1 MLNPTRAKRKRSL
14 SPSIPCSHTWQALD
28 LRTACSRVVNTFEL
42 LELIVS
48 FLPRRNI
55 LLFRRTSKLFCE
67 TIRDSSLLQKR
78 LFFKNDIRHFV
89 LCVNRPSR
97 LVSLA
102 PSLKA
107 PSFERNPGGENKTK
121 LDNRKA
127 IVGVRIYNPA
137 LFKRRARLP
146 TYSGLSDAEMESM
159 RRRHEKWRHCKSC
172 YIYMTILGEHQTMR
186 LTFEW
191 NHVRRVP
198 DASCRSM
205 YLTQPST
212 QHVRVGCSE
221 LEGLGPK
228 ITNPDGITLYDVF
241 QAASSRCMTRNCVE
255 ISINRDETLLDEEEL
270 AWVVESKH
278 GLHCPASLSEDS
290 AFMVS

>member
-1 MLNPTRAKRKRSL
+1 MLNPTRAKRKRCA
-14 SPSIPCSHTWQALD
+14 SPSIPCSHTWQALH
-28 LRTACSRVVNTFEL
+28 LETACFRVVNTVEL
-42 LELIVS
+42 LELILY

-55 LLFRRTSKLFCE
+55 LLFSRTSKLFCE

-78 LFFKNDIRHFV
+78 LFFKNDDRHFV

-107 PSFERNPGGENKTK
+107 PPFERDPGGENKTK
-121 LDNRKA
+121 LDYRKA
-127 IVGVRIYNPA
+127 ILGVRIYNPA

-146 TYSGLSDAEMESM
+146 TYSGLSDAETENM
-159 RRRHEKWRHCKSC
+159 RRRQEKWRHCKSC
-172 YIYMTILGEHQTMR
+172 YMTMLGEHHQTMR

-191 NHVRRVP
+191 IHVRCVP

-221 LEGLGPK
+221 FGGLGPK
-228 ITNPDGITLYDVF
+228 ITNPDGITLYDVY
-241 QAASSRCMTRNCVE
+241 QAASRRCMTRNCVE
-255 ISINRDETLLDEEEL
+255 ISIDREETLLDEEEL

-278 GLHCPASLSEDS
+278 GLHCPASLSKEEQ
-290 AFMVS
+290 